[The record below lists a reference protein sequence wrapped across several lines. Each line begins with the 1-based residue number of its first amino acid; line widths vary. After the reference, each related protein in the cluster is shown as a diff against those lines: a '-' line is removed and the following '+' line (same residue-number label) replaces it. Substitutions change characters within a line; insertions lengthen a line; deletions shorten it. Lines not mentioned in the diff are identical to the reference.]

1 MHLAKLNFSMK
12 NFRGNYYWWKRT
24 DNKKGRV
31 WTWSIASLMMSSKKK
46 MHEKIGIVV
55 GGNLPA
61 YLRYL
66 DGIVQI
72 TSGCAFTVAVENKY
86 QSICTD
92 FI

>member
-1 MHLAKLNFSMK
+1 
-12 NFRGNYYWWKRT
+12 
-24 DNKKGRV
+24 
-31 WTWSIASLMMSSKKK
+31 MMSSKKK